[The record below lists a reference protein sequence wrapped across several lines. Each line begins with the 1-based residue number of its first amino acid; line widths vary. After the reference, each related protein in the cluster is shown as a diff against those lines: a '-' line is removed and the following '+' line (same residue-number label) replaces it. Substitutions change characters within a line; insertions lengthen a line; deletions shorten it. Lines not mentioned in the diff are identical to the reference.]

1 MVGWLDVRLAP
12 VNSAL
17 PSTTPRRIV
26 RYACA
31 ARPHVFWG
39 KHPKLRSVGAYL
51 KGVKSGHFRA
61 RVRAELKR
69 RLKGRW
75 RGMNP
80 KIREILHDSV
90 FIVMDEL
97 ESRNGGQPDHPTVVQ
112 LTISL
117 NLLADDLGFNDE
129 GVMP

>member
-1 MVGWLDVRLAP
+1 MSRFSKNPEWAAWL
-12 VNSAL
+12 
-17 PSTTPRRIV
+17 
-26 RYACA
+26 A
-31 ARPHVFWG
+31 AGRPQVFWG

-51 KGVKSGHFRA
+51 KGVKSGHYRA

-80 KIREILHDSV
+80 EIREYLHDSL

-97 ESRNGGQPDHPTVVQ
+97 ESRNGGQPEHPTVLQ
-112 LTISL
+112 LNVAL
-117 NLLADDLGFNDE
+117 NLLADDLNFNDE
-129 GVMP
+129 GVMT